1 MCDLD
6 IKQTKRKDAGRKRP
20 HGRRA
25 RRLLYLFVSEM
36 ELLAV
41 VVGIRHAFQLG
52 KGLLGQRPHI
62 PVHIRQGGPDVGRRS
77 CAGQRKAAALIFEP
91 PPVK

>member
-62 PVHIRQGGPDVGRRS
+62 PVHIRQGGPDVGRRP
-77 CAGQRKAAALIFEP
+77 APGKEKRRP
-91 PPVK
+91 